1 MSSSASPRRAAR
13 ASFVVAL
20 VALVAIVLATGPSFA
35 AEPVTG
41 TATVSANNGFTS
53 SDFTYSSPGELANGT
68 IHTDFELVFAP
79 PGATT
84 SGTAVLTRSDGST
97 LSGTE
102 TSTVDFGN
110 PAFGFPVHISLHL
123 TTGTGAFAGATADLE
138 LVGVSGGPGATGEVF
153 TLSGTLTMPKP
164 VPTDAEQCKGD
175 GWQDV
180 VDHAG
185 AAFPNQGQCVSFAN
199 HTD

>member
-1 MSSSASPRRAAR
+1 MSSPASPRRAAR
-13 ASFVVAL
+13 VSFVVAL
-20 VALVAIVLATGPSFA
+20 VALVTIALAAGPSFA
-35 AEPVTG
+35 ADPVTG

-53 SDFTYSSPGELANGT
+53 SDFTYSSPGELGTGT
-68 IHTDFELVFAP
+68 IHTDFVLVFAP

-84 SGTAVLTRSDGST
+84 TGTAVLTRSDGST

-110 PAFGFPVHISLHL
+110 PAFGFPVHIYLHL
-123 TTGTGAFAGATADLE
+123 TSGTGAFAGATADLE
-138 LVGVSGGPGATGEVF
+138 LVGASGGPGATSDVF
-153 TLSGTLTMPKP
+153 TLSGTLTMPKQ
-164 VPTDAEQCKGD
+164 VPTETDQCKGD
-175 GWQDV
+175 GWRNL

-185 AAFPNQGQCVSFAN
+185 VAFPNQGQCVSLVN